1 MHRFPTSRAAA
12 LLCLTLLLNGCKKQ
26 ADKADAT
33 SAAAD
38 TAVSVTAQHPT
49 IGPLSEEIA
58 ADAILAPLSQAAIA
72 PRISAPIRTEYVQR
86 GAHVHKGQLL
96 LTLESRDLQGTTLD
110 SEGAFT
116 SAQASFTTAT
126 QATIPE
132 DLQKAQLDVDQ
143 ARANLDVANRT
154 AEERKRLLTQG
165 AIAGRDADTAV
176 AAAVQAKATYD
187 TAAKRLADVQATTRK
202 TDAQAAQGQL
212 TSAQGRLQNAEA
224 QLSYA
229 TLRSPISGVVTD
241 RPLFPGETAQAGS
254 TVVTVMDTSALLA
267 KLHIAQATAQQLRLG
282 GTADIHIPG
291 IDDPQPATVSFIS
304 PALDPGSTTVEIW
317 LKLPNTDGRYRVGT
331 AVHAVIHGR
340 TVANAIQL
348 PPAAI
353 LPGEDGGNS
362 VLVVGPDNTAHKRP
376 ITVGLRT
383 SAAIQI
389 TTGVTQADN
398 VITEGGYGLDEGTKV
413 KLGDD
418 KADDKTDKPDNKAGD
433 KP

>member
-1 MHRFPTSRAAA
+1 MYRSPTSRAAA

-26 ADKADAT
+26 PDKADAT
-33 SAAAD
+33 D
-38 TAVSVTAQHPT
+38 TAVAVTAQHPT
-49 IGPLSEEIA
+49 VGPLSEEIA
-58 ADAILAPLSQAAIA
+58 ADAILAPLSQAALA
-72 PRISAPIRTEYVQR
+72 PRISAPIRAEYVQR

-110 SEGAFT
+110 SKGAFT
-116 SAQASFTTAT
+116 SAQATFTTAT

-154 AEERKRLLTQG
+154 AEERKRLLAQG

-187 TAAKRLADVQATTRK
+187 TAVKRLADVQATTRK

-229 TLRSPISGVVTD
+229 TLRSPISGVVTE

-254 TVVTVMDTSALLA
+254 AVVTVMDTSALLA
-267 KLHIAQATAQQLRLG
+267 KLHIAQATAQQLRIG

-331 AVHAVIHGR
+331 AVHAVIHGH
-340 TVANAIQL
+340 TVPDAIQL

-362 VLVVGPDNTAHKRP
+362 VLVVGPDNTAHKRAV
-376 ITVGLRT
+376 TVGLRT
-383 SAAIQI
+383 STAIQV

-413 KLGDD
+413 KLGG
-418 KADDKTDKPDNKAGD
+418 DKTDDKAGD
-433 KP
+433 KQ